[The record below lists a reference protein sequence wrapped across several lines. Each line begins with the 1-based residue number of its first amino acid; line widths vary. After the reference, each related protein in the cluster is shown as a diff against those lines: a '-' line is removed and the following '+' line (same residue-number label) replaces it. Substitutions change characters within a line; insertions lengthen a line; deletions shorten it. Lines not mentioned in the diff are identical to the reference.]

1 MTAQQRPR
9 SIDSLRERRD
19 AANRQRTQMRQ
30 QRWEQ
35 QRFAVPYPTDGPKI
49 TLGVLWCASVIAAGW
64 FSNPLLAVLVATVAG
79 LAGFQVGRSF
89 RPFVDPIVSSALATV
104 VGLSGLFGALG
115 LGIALIVGA
124 LVTLLIAAGLP
135 TAAPVLGP
143 RGATSPPMDALVHR
157 AELLARSALPAGTA
171 AASLVAIERLQ
182 FGGFIALVIL
192 VSAYEVGDFVIGTGS
207 SNAIEGPIAGLVAMA
222 VASAAT
228 YYLLP
233 APFDTNSF
241 PLFAALAAVC
251 APLGQIVASA
261 VLPRGVAW
269 APALR
274 RLDSYLL
281 VAPLWLL
288 LLPRST

>member
-9 SIDSLRERRD
+9 SIDSMRERRD
-19 AANRQRTQMRQ
+19 ESNRRRNNMRQ

-49 TLGVLWCASVIAAGW
+49 TLGVLWCVAVVGAGW
-64 FSNPLLAVLVATVAG
+64 LATPLLALFVAVIAG
-79 LAGFQVGRSF
+79 LAGFQVGQSF
-89 RPFVDPIVSSALATV
+89 RPFVDPAVSAGIAAV
-104 VGLSGLFGALG
+104 IGFSGFFGALG
-115 LGIALIVGA
+115 LGIALILGA
-124 LVTLLIAAGLP
+124 LAALLVAAGLP
-135 TAAPVLGP
+135 SSTPVLGP
-143 RGATSPPMDALVHR
+143 RGVEVPPMDSLVHR
-157 AELLARSALPAGTA
+157 AELLARSCLPAGVA
-171 AASLVAIERLQ
+171 AASLVAIERLE

-207 SNAIEGPIAGLVAMA
+207 SNAIEGPVAGLVALA
-222 VASAAT
+222 VAAAT
-228 YYLLP
+228 TYVLLP
-233 APFDTNSF
+233 APFDTNSY

-261 VLPRGVAW
+261 ILPRGVAW

-288 LLPRST
+288 LLPRI

>member
-9 SIDSLRERRD
+9 SIESMRERRD
-19 AANRQRTQMRQ
+19 ESNRRRNNMRQ

-49 TLGVLWCASVIAAGW
+49 TLGVLWCAAVVGAGW
-64 FSNPLLAVLVATVAG
+64 LATPLLAVLVAVIAG
-79 LAGFQVGRSF
+79 LAGYQVGRSF
-89 RPFVDPIVSSALATV
+89 QPFVDPIVAAGLAGV
-104 VGLSGLFGALG
+104 VGISGLFGALG
-115 LGIALIVGA
+115 LGIGLIIGA
-124 LVTLLIAAGLP
+124 LATLLVAAGLP
-135 TAAPVLGP
+135 SSVPVLGP
-143 RGATSPPMDALVHR
+143 RGSEAPPMDALVHR

-171 AASLVAIERLQ
+171 AASLVAIERLE

-207 SNAIEGPIAGLVAMA
+207 SNAVEGPVAGLVALT
-222 VASAAT
+222 VAAAAT
-228 YYLLP
+228 YVLLP
-233 APFDTNSF
+233 APFDTNSY
-241 PLFAALAAVC
+241 PLFAVLAAVC
-251 APLGQIVASA
+251 APLGQILASA
-261 VLPRGVAW
+261 ILPRGVAW

-288 LLPRST
+288 LLPRV

>member
-9 SIDSLRERRD
+9 SIESMRERRD
-19 AANRQRTQMRQ
+19 ESNRRRNNIRQ

-35 QRFAVPYPTDGPKI
+35 HRFAVPYPTDGPKI
-49 TLGVLWCASVIAAGW
+49 TLGVLWCAAVVGAGW
-64 FSNPLLAVLVATVAG
+64 LATPLLAVLVATLAG
-79 LAGFQVGRSF
+79 LAGFQVGQSF
-89 RPFVDPIVSSALATV
+89 RPFVDPVVAAGLAGV

-115 LGIALIVGA
+115 LGVALVVGA
-124 LVTLLIAAGLP
+124 LATLLVAAGLP
-135 TAAPVLGP
+135 SSEAVVGS
-143 RGATSPPMDALVHR
+143 RGAEVPPRDALVHR

-171 AASLVAIERLQ
+171 AASLVAIERLE

-207 SNAIEGPIAGLVAMA
+207 SNAVEGPVAGVVALT
-222 VASAAT
+222 VAAAT
-228 YYLLP
+228 TYVLLP
-233 APFDTNSF
+233 APFDTNSY
-241 PLFAALAAVC
+241 PLFAALTAVC

-261 VLPRGVAW
+261 ILPRGVAW

-288 LLPRST
+288 LLPRV